1 MMYIQPNSKLIRAHI
16 REERAEYLATASS
29 AAALICRMV
38 KIALVVDLDDFGSP
52 QSQIEYS
59 R

>member
-1 MMYIQPNSKLIRAHI
+1 M
-16 REERAEYLATASS
+16 REERAEYLATTSS

-38 KIALVVDLDDFGSP
+38 KIALVVDLDEFGSP